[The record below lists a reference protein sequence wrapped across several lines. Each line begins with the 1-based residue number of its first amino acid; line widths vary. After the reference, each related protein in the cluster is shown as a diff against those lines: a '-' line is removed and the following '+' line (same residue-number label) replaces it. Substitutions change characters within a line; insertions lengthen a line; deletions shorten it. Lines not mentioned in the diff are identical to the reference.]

1 MDKNIIEDMQ
11 WFPIQSIMLHTSDKF
26 KHPEGHLQSL
36 LKVFSMF
43 KIVIWYDETI
53 SIEDVPEA
61 VGIMCIDCGKSI
73 GCSLDNQ
80 TMEKF
85 ITPFVPNMLFQ
96 NLGLSWFI
104 KLNQKLNFVF
114 PTVLYFLVNK
124 LVHGITL

>member
-1 MDKNIIEDMQ
+1 
-11 WFPIQSIMLHTSDKF
+11 
-26 KHPEGHLQSL
+26 
-36 LKVFSMF
+36 MF
-43 KIVIWYDETI
+43 KISIIYDDTI
-53 SIEDVPEA
+53 DDEDVPEA